1 MRTNQNLLLVVAF
14 LGVMAIVRVD
24 AQQSEFRAPIMS
36 NPEEVAVLNVVAL
49 RIAAYNAHN
58 IESFVTAHAENVQI
72 YEFPEKKVGEG
83 RAHLKRIF
91 EPQFARGA
99 GLIQVKGQFV
109 IGDKVVSQELVT
121 VDNVSERIIAIY
133 TVENGVIHSVRL
145 IESED

>member
-1 MRTNQNLLLVVAF
+1 MTF
-14 LGVMAIVRVD
+14 VRVD
-24 AQQSEFRAPIMS
+24 AQQSEFRPPIMS

-72 YEFPEKKVGEG
+72 YEFPEKKIGEG

-91 EPQFARGA
+91 GPQFARGA

-121 VDNVSERIIAIY
+121 IDNVTERIIAIY
-133 TVENGVIHSVRL
+133 TVENGVINSVRL